1 MDRRRIRKLG
11 SRIIIAQNQKTLKK
25 VITLIIISWIFF
37 SCNKS
42 ENEILSIESKPVPV
56 VEQFGFKYNDF
67 NVSNDTIQKG
77 DTFGSL
83 LDHQN
88 LGDLRVYDIIEKV
101 KDSFDVRTIRIGKP
115 YTLFR
120 SKDRKK
126 KLQAFVYQPDRGT
139 YYVIDFRDSVKV
151 FKKIRP
157 IKIKQRTIAGSL
169 DGSLSEAIQ
178 KEGVDVALASKITK
192 IYAWSIDF
200 FKLKKGDKFAI
211 TFTERF
217 IDDTIYDGVDSLKA
231 AFFEYKGKTI
241 YAFPFEQNEGS
252 GKLDYFD
259 DEGKALKN
267 FFLKAP
273 LKYVNITSR
282 FAKTRFHPVQMIWKA
297 HKGTDYAA
305 PTGTPIMT
313 TASGIVEQ
321 TGFTAGNGNF
331 VKVKHDRTYST
342 QYLHMSRILVR
353 RGQRVNQGDVI
364 GKVGSTGLATGPH
377 VCYRFWKNG
386 VQVDALRLKLP
397 NSEPMDKR
405 NLPRFLAQM
414 KPLKRELDSVA
425 NLKYKK

>member
-1 MDRRRIRKLG
+1 M
-11 SRIIIAQNQKTLKK
+11 
-25 VITLIIISWIFF
+25 F
-37 SCNKS
+37 SCKKS
-42 ENEILSIESKPVPV
+42 GDEVVFEESKSIPI
-56 VEQFGFKYNDF
+56 VEKFGFKYNEF
-67 NVSNDTIQKG
+67 NVSNDTIQSG
-77 DTFGSL
+77 DTFGSI
-83 LDHQN
+83 LDQQN
-88 LGDLRVYDIIEKV
+88 LVDQKVYDIIEKV
-101 KDSFDVRTIRIGKP
+101 KDSFDVRIMRIGKP

-120 SKDRKK
+120 SKDRNKN
-126 KLQAFVYQPDRGT
+126 LQAFVYQPDKGS
-139 YYVIDFRDSVKV
+139 YYVIDLRDSVKV
-151 FKKIRP
+151 YKRTRPVTFKRK
-157 IKIKQRTIAGSL
+157 TIAGSL
-169 DGSLSEAIQ
+169 NGSLSEAIE
-178 KEGVDVALASKITK
+178 KEGVDPALASKITK

-200 FKLKKGDKFAI
+200 FKLKRGDKFGI

-252 GKLDYFD
+252 GKLEYFD

-313 TASGIVEQ
+313 TASGVVEQ

-342 QYLHMSRILVR
+342 QYLHMSKILVR

-386 VQVDALRLKLP
+386 AQVDALRLKLP
-397 NSEPMDKR
+397 NSEPMSKR
-405 NLPRFLAQM
+405 NLPRFLNQM
-414 KPLKRELDSVA
+414 RPLKRELDSVA
-425 NLKYKK
+425 RIKAKN